1 MADEQ
6 NNAHSSIPGVGDIL
20 ALLAGANP
28 VMAMGKVVEVVAQVT
43 GEIVKSV
50 ATFNDTMSEMNR
62 VAHRVNNLLDD
73 IEGPLRE
80 MVPLVQTSVKQA
92 RGTLKKV
99 DGVIAQV
106 GSLPADVAKAVST
119 LGDLAGRLSPLTQ
132 FAEMAGGMFG
142 MKSTPNP

>member
-1 MADEQ
+1 MADDQ
-6 NNAHSSIPGVGDIL
+6 NGGHLPGVGDIL
-20 ALLAGANP
+20 SLLAGANP
-28 VMAMGKVVEVVAQVT
+28 VLALGKVVETVAQVT

-106 GSLPADVAKAVST
+106 GSLPSDVAKAVST

-142 MKSTPNP
+142 MKPNQNS